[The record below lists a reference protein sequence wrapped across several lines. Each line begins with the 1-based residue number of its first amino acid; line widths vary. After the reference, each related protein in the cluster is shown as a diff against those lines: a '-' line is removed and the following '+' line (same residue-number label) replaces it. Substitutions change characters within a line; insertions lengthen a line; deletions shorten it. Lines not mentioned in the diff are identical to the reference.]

1 MNRASVGI
9 KVGIAFAFL
18 ILLLMGIGLLEF
30 GRMSRISTDLNDILG
45 RRWAKIGTAHDAVF
59 FANLSFGITSKV
71 LLLNHRDTE
80 TVDALLA
87 RRATNT
93 ARISD
98 DQRKLETAA
107 DSDQERALLAKIDVA
122 RVKAS
127 TSIEHLLQLL
137 VKDER
142 PDDARQAMLTITMP
156 LLADYHDAWN
166 TFIQFQ
172 VDQMEQAKNRAQQN
186 SVRAW
191 RLMAALILLA
201 IFIAMAIAV
210 IVTRKLVR
218 EITQCE
224 RVKLEVR
231 KLNEGLEVKVQER
244 TQQLARVGALVEA
257 CDDSIVGA
265 TIDGVIRSWNPGAE
279 RIYGYSADEMI
290 GKSPSILVPTGRP
303 HEVELG
309 FEKARNGER
318 IKPFE
323 CIRERKDGRQI
334 LVSVTISSIR
344 DPAGKIDGF
353 ALVTRD
359 ISQSRHIEGSLRQ
372 AQKMEAV
379 GRLAGGVAHDF
390 NNLLGVIIGYSDL
403 ILDESQPNQPI
414 RKHAEQIKKAGEQAA
429 ALTGKLL
436 AFSRQQVFETRVLN
450 LNAIVADMR
459 EMLVRVVGPK
469 IELSTS
475 LGPATGQVKADQG
488 QIEQVLMNLVVNARD
503 AMPEGGTLFIETTN
517 ATLTDDYVGHH
528 QLVTPGSYILL
539 AVCDTGTG
547 MDAATKAHIFEPF
560 FTTKPQGKG
569 TGLGLATV
577 YGIIK
582 QSGGFIWVYS
592 EPGLGSTFKVYLPR
606 VGEQVQ
612 DLQPAAAIA
621 HFPARSETIL
631 LVEDE
636 PLLRNLTSTLL
647 RQAGY
652 TVLEAD
658 SGEQAIDVAERY
670 HDTIHLLLT
679 DMIMPGMRGPAAAQ
693 QLIRSRPGMRVIYMS
708 GYIAFAQ
715 RGLLDRDATV
725 LAKPFTKAALLQKLT
740 ETLRSQANHPA
751 D

>member
-1 MNRASVGI
+1 MNRASVGL
-9 KVGIAFAFL
+9 KVSIAFAFL

-30 GRMSRISTDLNDILG
+30 GRVSRISTDLNEILG
-45 RRWAKIGTAHDAVF
+45 RRLAKIGTAHDAVF
-59 FANLSFGITSKV
+59 FANLSFGITTKV
-71 LLLNHRDTE
+71 LLLSHRDTE
-80 TVDALLA
+80 TMDALLA
-87 RRATNT
+87 QRATNT

-98 DQRKLETAA
+98 DQRKLQTAA
-107 DSDQERALLAKIDVA
+107 DSDQERALLANIDVA
-122 RVKAS
+122 RVQAS
-127 TSIEHLLQLL
+127 ASIQRLLQLL
-137 VKDER
+137 KDQR

-172 VDQMEQAKNRAQQN
+172 VDQMGQAKNRAQQN
-186 SVRAW
+186 SIRAW

-201 IFIAMAIAV
+201 ICIAMAIAV
-210 IVTRKLVR
+210 IVTRRLVR

-224 RVKLEVR
+224 SVRLEIR

-244 TQQLARVGALVEA
+244 TQQLARLAALIEA

-265 TIDGVIRSWNPGAE
+265 DIDGVIRSWNPGAE
-279 RIYGYSADEMI
+279 RIYGYSAGEMI
-290 GKSPSILVPTGRP
+290 GKSPGILVPAGRP

-309 FEKARNGER
+309 FERARRGEP

-323 CIRERKDGRQI
+323 CIRVRKDGRQI

-403 ILDESQPNQPI
+403 ILDESQPDQPI
-414 RKHAEQIKKAGEQAA
+414 RKHAEQIKKAGERAA

-436 AFSRQQVFETRVLN
+436 AFSRQQIFETRVLN
-450 LNAIVADMR
+450 LNTIVAEMQ
-459 EMLVRVVGPK
+459 EMLARLVGTD
-469 IELSTS
+469 IELRAS
-475 LGPATGQVKADQG
+475 LDPATGQVKADQG

-503 AMPEGGTLFIETTN
+503 AMPEGGTLLIETSN
-517 ATLTDDYVGHH
+517 IMLTDDYVADH
-528 QLVTPGSYILL
+528 QFVVPGPYILL

-547 MDAATKAHIFEPF
+547 MDAETKAHIFEPF

-569 TGLGLATV
+569 TGLGLATA
-577 YGIIK
+577 YGVIK

-592 EPGLGSTFKVYLPR
+592 EEGLGSTFKVYLPR
-606 VGEQVQ
+606 VGERVQ
-612 DLQPAAAIA
+612 DLQLAADIT

-636 PLLRNLTSTLL
+636 PLLRNLTGMLL

-658 SGEQAIDVAERY
+658 SGEQAVDVAGRY
-670 HDTIHLLLT
+670 QGTIHLLLT
-679 DMIMPGMRGPAAAQ
+679 DMIMPGIKGPAAAR
-693 QLIRSRPGMRVIYMS
+693 QLIRTRPAMRVVYMS
-708 GYIAFAQ
+708 GYIAFAE
-715 RGLLDRDATV
+715 RGLLERDATV
-725 LAKPFTKAALLQKLT
+725 LAKPFTKAALLQKLI
-740 ETLRSQANHPA
+740 EALGSQASHPA
-751 D
+751 N